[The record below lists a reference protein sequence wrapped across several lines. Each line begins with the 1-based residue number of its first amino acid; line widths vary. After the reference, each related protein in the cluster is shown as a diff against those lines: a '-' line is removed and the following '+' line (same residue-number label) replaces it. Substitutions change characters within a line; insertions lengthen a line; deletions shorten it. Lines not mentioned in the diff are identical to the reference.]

1 MIIFNANTGNAI
13 SGEGGVEVDA
23 SLPEKYIN
31 NFLDLDLYFRSL
43 DTKKQF
49 SNVKLNFKILN

>member
-1 MIIFNANTGNAI
+1 MG
-13 SGEGGVEVDA
+13 GGGGGVEVDA
-23 SLPEKYIN
+23 SLPEKYII